1 MGTNVVSVNRV
12 LIPTGVSMVTEGDA
26 SPWSVGDRLLMV
38 FAAFI
43 ALVFSASAL
52 ALMVISIRAFF
63 SVT

>member
-12 LIPTGVSMVTEGDA
+12 LTPTGVSMVTEDDA

-43 ALVFSASAL
+43 ALVFSVSAL

-63 SVT
+63 Q